1 MLVACAGRLTLVMLL
16 FVRRFWLKIMLNGPS
31 GGPNPLIVIMI
42 MFSSSVVF
50 SIALLFLVVV

>member
-1 MLVACAGRLTLVMLL
+1 MMLL
-16 FVRRFWLKIMLNGPS
+16 FLRRLWLKIMLNGPS
-31 GGPNPLIVIMI
+31 GGRLMVTMV

>member
-16 FVRRFWLKIMLNGPS
+16 FVRRLWLNIMLNGPS
-31 GGPNPLIVIMI
+31 GGPLMVTVV

-50 SIALLFLVVV
+50 SIVLLFLVVV

>member
-1 MLVACAGRLTLVMLL
+1 MMLL